1 MQSDGPIETISFPSI
16 TFSLIKLRSWIV
28 SLVYR
33 QNEDGINIFVVPC
46 NSYRISTDQLHLY
59 VYKYKRKGVTGDQM
73 VIRNKKH
80 IQKWNSINTISLSFR
95 MILWYD
101 HIISNPYGLSMPF
114 LWM

>member
-1 MQSDGPIETISFPSI
+1 MKSDGPIETISFPSI

-59 VYKYKRKGVTGDQM
+59 ICIWSLEIKNVFKNG
-73 VIRNKKH
+73 
-80 IQKWNSINTISLSFR
+80 IQL
-95 MILWYD
+95 ILFYFY
-101 HIISNPYGLSMPF
+101 SE
-114 LWM
+114 